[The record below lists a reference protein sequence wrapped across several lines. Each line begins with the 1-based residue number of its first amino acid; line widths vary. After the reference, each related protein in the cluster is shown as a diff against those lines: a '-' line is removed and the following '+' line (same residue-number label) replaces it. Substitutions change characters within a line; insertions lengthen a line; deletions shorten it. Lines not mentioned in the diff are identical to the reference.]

1 MKPKHYRYGMNLLT
15 RHLFII
21 LICLPFLTR
30 ASYAKEGLQENLP
43 EQKSVNTQEMLEK
56 QYLSLFRGL
65 FFGRSYDSLKCHE
78 NIFRLLKRAEAE
90 KLDMTDLNVIFIF
103 NKDHDK
109 LMPIKSQNAIDY
121 GVHRPT
127 ITMHRTR
134 IVYNRSD
141 PPGQF
146 RYHAFAAIRDKIM
159 DFDYTNSPKLVP
171 AGEYFKSMFSPEKIS
186 EAERYALFDGMTLRV
201 ISATEYLQTYPQ
213 HTSWYLFDLE
223 KKYPS
228 KSANDYILEI
238 SGRQKNK

>member
-1 MKPKHYRYGMNLLT
+1 MKLKHHGYGMHLLT
-15 RHLFII
+15 RYLFII
-21 LICLPFLTR
+21 FICLSFLAG
-30 ASYAKEGLQENLP
+30 ASYAKEDLHETLP
-43 EQKSVNTQEMLEK
+43 EQKSVDTQKKLEK
-56 QYLSLFRGL
+56 QYLNLFRRL

-78 NIFRLLKRAEAE
+78 NIYRLLKRAEAE
-90 KLDMTDLNVIFIF
+90 KLDMADLNVIFIF

-109 LMPIKSQNAIDY
+109 LMSIKSQNAVDY

-134 IVYNRSD
+134 IVYNRSE

-146 RYHAFAAIRDKIM
+146 RYHVFAAIRDKIM

-171 AGEYFKSMFSPEKIS
+171 VGEYFKSMFSPEKMS
-186 EAERYALFDGMTLRV
+186 DVERYALFDSMTLRV

-223 KKYPS
+223 KKFPS

-238 SGRQKNK
+238 SRQAKK